1 MRTAPRVA
9 ALVSLVSLAFG
20 LGPPPA
26 RADDAEAHKLLLEAY
41 SHWRDPEPAKSLELA
56 TKALAAK
63 PTGKAVK
70 TSIQLFLVSLHQVK
84 TGRLEEALV
93 LCDEIAAQIP
103 DAETDAKLRTTLA
116 DSLVRKANI
125 IYGEK
130 DDAAA
135 ALELYGRAQ
144 SLQPLS
150 STADAASQLCLRV
163 GRSKSTPE
171 EQRQEKLDLALA
183 LARDSIELVN
193 VQYQRAEKR
202 AQVRTKCL
210 LQLAIVHLARK
221 ETDDAEG
228 TWRELDE
235 KLLDDNCQYQ
245 LCVWWALQGE
255 LERSKAAAQRSLDLR
270 PTGLTRN
277 QLRKFMRSEPD
288 LAPLLPREDWKA
300 IATDEDP
307 AAGPVVKPEEKPAE
321 RPMTTE
327 MPGEKPATTETP
339 ATEKKPPAAE
349 KKPPG

>member
-9 ALVSLVSLAFG
+9 ALVSLATLV
-20 LGPPPA
+20 LGVTA

-41 SHWRDPEPAKSLELA
+41 SHWRDAEPTRSLDLA
-56 TKALAAK
+56 TRALAAK
-63 PTGKAVK
+63 PTSKGVK

-84 TGRLEEALV
+84 TGRLEDALA
-93 LCDEIAAQIP
+93 LCDEIAAQLS
-103 DAETDAKLRTTLA
+103 DTETDPKLRTTLA

-163 GRSKSTPE
+163 GRAKATPE

-193 VQYQRAEKR
+193 VQYQRPEKR

-221 ETDDAEG
+221 ETDDAEA

-235 KLLDDNCQYQ
+235 RLLDDNCQYQ

-255 LERSKAAAQRSLDLR
+255 LEKAKAAARRSLELR

-277 QLRKFMRSEPD
+277 QLRRFMRSEPD
-288 LAPLLPREDWKA
+288 LVPLLTREDWKA

-307 AAGPVVKPEEKPAE
+307 AAGPVVKPEDKPAGK
-321 RPMTTE
+321 PTTTE
-327 MPGEKPATTETP
+327 MPGETPASTEAPPATD
-339 ATEKKPPAAE
+339 

>member
-9 ALVSLVSLAFG
+9 ALVSIVTLLVS
-20 LGPPPA
+20 PSA
-26 RADDAEAHKLLLEAY
+26 RAGDKEAHDLLLEAY

-56 TKALAAK
+56 TKALAAN

-84 TGRLEEALV
+84 TGRLEEALA

-103 DAETDAKLRTTLA
+103 DTEADPKLRTTLA
-116 DSLVRKANI
+116 DALVRKANI

-130 DDAAA
+130 EDAAA

-163 GRSKSTPE
+163 GRSASTPE

-221 ETDDAEG
+221 ETEDAEG

-245 LCVWWALQGE
+245 LCVWWALRGE
-255 LERSKAAAQRSLDLR
+255 LEKSRAAARRSLDLR

-307 AAGPVVKPEEKPAE
+307 AAGPVERPEDKKPAE
-321 RPMTTE
+321 RPTTTE
-327 MPGEKPATTETP
+327 MPGGKPATTEPPP
-339 ATEKKPPAAE
+339 ATD